1 MYMSKDTSIDMILL
15 TTEVKQGKKK
25 QRSMNPYLYK
35 II

>member
-15 TTEVKQGKKK
+15 TTEVKQEKKK